1 MNRVTAMIERQAK
14 RCADRLEQGIIT
26 KEQVEKLHGELDM
39 SLSEYCRF
47 QELKSLAVASG
58 RISLE
63 EAQTIYGFLG
73 NTVEH
78 FNKQNVSVKATLTQI
93 FSELLERVAA

>member
-14 RCADRLEQGIIT
+14 RCADRLAQGIIT
-26 KEQVEKLHGELDM
+26 QEQVDKLHRELDM
-39 SLSEYCRF
+39 SLSEYCKF

-63 EAQTIYGFLG
+63 EAQTIYSFLG

-93 FSELLERVAA
+93 FSELLDRVAA

>member
-14 RCADRLEQGIIT
+14 RCTDRLAQGIIT
-26 KEQVEKLHGELDM
+26 QSQVDKLDRELDM
-39 SLSEYCRF
+39 SLSEYCQF

-63 EAQTIYGFLG
+63 EGQTIYGFLG

-78 FNKQNVSVKATLTQI
+78 FNSQSVSVKATLTQI
-93 FSELLERVAA
+93 FSELLDRVAA